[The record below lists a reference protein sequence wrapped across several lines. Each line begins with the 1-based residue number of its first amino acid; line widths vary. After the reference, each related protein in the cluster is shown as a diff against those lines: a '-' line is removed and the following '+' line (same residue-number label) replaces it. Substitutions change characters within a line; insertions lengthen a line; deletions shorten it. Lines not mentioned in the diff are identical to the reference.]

1 MVKNFDAKQTIDAT
15 GAGGKR
21 ESKRPGR
28 VAEAIR
34 NELATLLLAKVQDP
48 RLQGLS
54 ICRVEVNDDISMA
67 RVFFTMRGG
76 RAAAPDAERGLRSAR
91 GFMRSH
97 LAKTLNL
104 RFTPELAFRY
114 DEVAEK
120 VAGLE
125 ELFQEIANERESR
138 EDNP

>member
-1 MVKNFDAKQTIDAT
+1 MVKNFDPKQAIDAI
-15 GAGGKR
+15 GVGGKR

-48 RLQGLS
+48 RLQGLAIS
-54 ICRVEVNDDISMA
+54 RVEVNDDISMA

-76 RAAAPDAERGLRSAR
+76 RAAAADAERGLRSAR

-97 LAKTLNL
+97 LAKALNL